1 MCSVR
6 QKSGNRENLSFTKE
20 NILSHYLAGLH
31 FSNVSVSHDSGQNRH
46 AEIQF
51 LLVLFCSCV
60 LNWFPDSYI
69 FFFFVSLFLSFCFVT
84 FFFYTQTSNKYLN
97 FVIIVLHF
105 LFNFIFFLSFD
116 FILAI
121 SVFFELFGIL
131 FALFLF

>member
-20 NILSHYLAGLH
+20 NTVSHYLAGFH
-31 FSNVSVSHDSGQNRH
+31 FSNVTVSHNSGQNRR

-69 FFFFVSLFLSFCFVT
+69 IFFFVSLFLSFCFVT

-105 LFNFIFFLSFD
+105 LFNFIFLLLFD
-116 FILAI
+116 FILEI
-121 SVFFELFGIL
+121 SVFLIVWNFVWAIPT
-131 FALFLF
+131 